1 MRKRWIEFYNRST
14 LATKIRFSY
23 LVLLVPIFSIL
34 FFSIYNLWSGNQRY
48 EDMINSTLVAS
59 EFSLDF
65 KKDFDYEIYLVIVG
79 NKTLKES
86 DVDPMLR
93 HAKNVVKVLENI
105 TESQDNRDRLQDIRK
120 YLDSLQVYVAR
131 IDENMAEGNLYEEN
145 MEIWENDVQIVTTLV
160 RDEISQYT
168 YYEIQ
173 GIQKSKDDYQKFY
186 TWMLRFCL
194 IALVGVVV
202 AVGIMSY
209 LIPLSITRP
218 FKELSQVTDEIAKG
232 NLSVRANV
240 NTGVEATAL
249 SNSMNTMIDKI
260 NELLEQVTT
269 EQIRLRKAEFEL
281 LQAQI
286 NPHFLYNTL
295 DAIIWLAEAGEQKR
309 VVGMVRNLS
318 DFFRTS
324 LNQGKDINSI
334 KEEMLHVKSYLEIQH
349 VRYQDILS
357 YDIEVPE
364 ALYIYSIPKITIQPL
379 VENALYHGIKNKR
392 GMGHI
397 SIRGEAGEK
406 DFTITVTD
414 DGVGFDP
421 QEKREDGD
429 SHDGI
434 GIDETRLRQVQSGI
448 QNKVLTGKDFYGLYN
463 VCERIRLNF
472 GEEYGIFIESVYGEG
487 TSVRVILP
495 YVEAK

>member
-1 MRKRWIEFYNRST
+1 MKKRWIELYNRST

-23 LVLLVPIFSIL
+23 LVLLVPIFFIL
-34 FFSIYNLWSGNQRY
+34 FFSIYNLWSCNQRY

-86 DVDPMLR
+86 DVDTMLR
-93 HAKNVVKVLENI
+93 HAKSVVKGLENI
-105 TESQDNRDRLQDIRK
+105 TEAQDNRDRLQDTRK

-173 GIQKSKDDYQKFY
+173 GIQKSRDDYQKFY

-194 IALVGVVV
+194 IALAGVVV

-269 EQIRLRKAEFEL
+269 EQTRLRKAEFEL

-324 LNQGKDINSI
+324 LNQGKDINPI

-364 ALYIYSIPKITIQPL
+364 SLYIYSIPKITIQPL

-397 SIRGEAGEK
+397 SIRGQAGEK

-414 DGVGFDP
+414 
-421 QEKREDGD
+421 
-429 SHDGI
+429 DGI

>member
-93 HAKNVVKVLENI
+93 HAKNVVKGLENI

-414 DGVGFDP
+414 DG
-421 QEKREDGD
+421 
-429 SHDGI
+429 I

-448 QNKVLTGKDFYGLYN
+448 QNKVLTDKDFYGLYN

>member
-14 LATKIRFSY
+14 LETKIRFSY

-93 HAKNVVKVLENI
+93 HAKNVVKGLENI

-414 DGVGFDP
+414 DG
-421 QEKREDGD
+421 
-429 SHDGI
+429 I

-495 YVEAK
+495 YIEAK

>member
-1 MRKRWIEFYNRST
+1 MKKRWIELYNRST

-23 LVLLVPIFSIL
+23 LVLLVPIFFIL
-34 FFSIYNLWSGNQRY
+34 FFSIYNLWSCNQRY

-86 DVDPMLR
+86 DVDTMLR
-93 HAKNVVKVLENI
+93 HAKSVVKGLENI

-145 MEIWENDVQIVTTLV
+145 MEIWGNDVQIVTTLV

-173 GIQKSKDDYQKFY
+173 GIQKSRDDYQKFY

-194 IALVGVVV
+194 IALAGVVV

-240 NTGVEATAL
+240 NTGVEATTL

-269 EQIRLRKAEFEL
+269 EQTRLRKAEFEL

-324 LNQGKDINSI
+324 LNQGKDINPI

-364 ALYIYSIPKITIQPL
+364 SLYIYSIPKITIQPL

-397 SIRGEAGEK
+397 SIRGQAGEK

-414 DGVGFDP
+414 
-421 QEKREDGD
+421 
-429 SHDGI
+429 DGI

>member
-93 HAKNVVKVLENI
+93 HAKNVVKGLENI

-249 SNSMNTMIDKI
+249 SNSMNTMIDQI

-414 DGVGFDP
+414 DG
-421 QEKREDGD
+421 
-429 SHDGI
+429 I

>member
-48 EDMINSTLVAS
+48 EDMINSTLAAS

-93 HAKNVVKVLENI
+93 HAKNVVKGLENI

-414 DGVGFDP
+414 DG
-421 QEKREDGD
+421 
-429 SHDGI
+429 I

>member
-93 HAKNVVKVLENI
+93 HAKNVVKGLENI

-379 VENALYHGIKNKR
+379 LENALYHGIKNKR

-414 DGVGFDP
+414 
-421 QEKREDGD
+421 
-429 SHDGI
+429 DGI

>member
-93 HAKNVVKVLENI
+93 HAKNVVKGLENI

-414 DGVGFDP
+414 DG
-421 QEKREDGD
+421 
-429 SHDGI
+429 I

-463 VCERIRLNF
+463 VCKRIRLNF

>member
-93 HAKNVVKVLENI
+93 HAKNVVKGLENI

-414 DGVGFDP
+414 DG
-421 QEKREDGD
+421 
-429 SHDGI
+429 I
-434 GIDETRLRQVQSGI
+434 GIDETRLRQVQSVI

>member
-93 HAKNVVKVLENI
+93 HAKNVVKGLENI

-286 NPHFLYNTL
+286 NPHFLYTTL

-364 ALYIYSIPKITIQPL
+364 ALYIYRIPKITIQPR

-414 DGVGFDP
+414 
-421 QEKREDGD
+421 
-429 SHDGI
+429 DGI

>member
-23 LVLLVPIFSIL
+23 LVLLVPFFSIL

-93 HAKNVVKVLENI
+93 HAKNVVKGLENI
-105 TESQDNRDRLQDIRK
+105 TKSQDNRDRLQDIRK

-414 DGVGFDP
+414 DG
-421 QEKREDGD
+421 
-429 SHDGI
+429 I

>member
-93 HAKNVVKVLENI
+93 HAKNVVKGLENI

-218 FKELSQVTDEIAKG
+218 FKELSQVTD
-232 NLSVRANV
+232 
-240 NTGVEATAL
+240 
-249 SNSMNTMIDKI
+249 DC
-260 NELLEQVTT
+260 
-269 EQIRLRKAEFEL
+269 
-281 LQAQI
+281 
-286 NPHFLYNTL
+286 
-295 DAIIWLAEAGEQKR
+295 
-309 VVGMVRNLS
+309 
-318 DFFRTS
+318 
-324 LNQGKDINSI
+324 QGKSVCPCQRQYWCGSDGTQQFH
-334 KEEMLHVKSYLEIQH
+334 E
-349 VRYQDILS
+349 
-357 YDIEVPE
+357 
-364 ALYIYSIPKITIQPL
+364 
-379 VENALYHGIKNKR
+379 YHDR
-392 GMGHI
+392 
-397 SIRGEAGEK
+397 
-406 DFTITVTD
+406 
-414 DGVGFDP
+414 
-421 QEKREDGD
+421 
-429 SHDGI
+429 
-434 GIDETRLRQVQSGI
+434 
-448 QNKVLTGKDFYGLYN
+448 
-463 VCERIRLNF
+463 
-472 GEEYGIFIESVYGEG
+472 
-487 TSVRVILP
+487 
-495 YVEAK
+495 

>member
-1 MRKRWIEFYNRST
+1 MKKRWIELYNRST

-23 LVLLVPIFSIL
+23 LVLLVPIFFIL
-34 FFSIYNLWSGNQRY
+34 CFSLYNLWSCTQRY

-86 DVDPMLR
+86 DVDTMLR
-93 HAKNVVKVLENI
+93 HAKSVVKGLENI
-105 TESQDNRDRLQDIRK
+105 TEAQDNRDRLQDIRK

-173 GIQKSKDDYQKFY
+173 GIQKSRDDYQKFY

-194 IALVGVVV
+194 IALAGVVV

-240 NTGVEATAL
+240 NTGEEATAL

-269 EQIRLRKAEFEL
+269 EQTRLRKAEFEL

-324 LNQGKDINSI
+324 LNQGKDINPI

-364 ALYIYSIPKITIQPL
+364 SLYIYSIPKITIQPL

-397 SIRGEAGEK
+397 SIRGQAGEK

-414 DGVGFDP
+414 
-421 QEKREDGD
+421 
-429 SHDGI
+429 DGI

>member
-1 MRKRWIEFYNRST
+1 MKKRWIELYNRST

-34 FFSIYNLWSGNQRY
+34 FFSIYNLWSCNQRY

-86 DVDPMLR
+86 DVDTMLR
-93 HAKNVVKVLENI
+93 HAKSVVKGLEDI
-105 TESQDNRDRLQDIRK
+105 TESQDNRNRLQDIRK

-145 MEIWENDVQIVTTLV
+145 MEIWGNDVQIVTTLV

-173 GIQKSKDDYQKFY
+173 GIQKSRDDYQKFY

-194 IALVGVVV
+194 IALAGVVV

-240 NTGVEATAL
+240 NTGEEATAL

-269 EQIRLRKAEFEL
+269 EQTRLRKAEFEL

-364 ALYIYSIPKITIQPL
+364 SLYIYSIPKITIQPL

-397 SIRGEAGEK
+397 SIRGQAGEK

-414 DGVGFDP
+414 
-421 QEKREDGD
+421 
-429 SHDGI
+429 DGI

-495 YVEAK
+495 YVEAT

>member
-1 MRKRWIEFYNRST
+1 MRKRWIELYNRST

-34 FFSIYNLWSGNQRY
+34 FFSIYNLWSCNQRY

-86 DVDPMLR
+86 DVDTMLR
-93 HAKNVVKVLENI
+93 HAKSVVKGLENI

-173 GIQKSKDDYQKFY
+173 GIQKSRDDYQKFY

-194 IALVGVVV
+194 IALAGVVV

-240 NTGVEATAL
+240 NTGAEATAL

-364 ALYIYSIPKITIQPL
+364 SLYIYSIPKITIQPL

-397 SIRGEAGEK
+397 SIRGQAGEK

-414 DGVGFDP
+414 
-421 QEKREDGD
+421 
-429 SHDGI
+429 DGI

>member
-93 HAKNVVKVLENI
+93 HAKNVVKGLENI

-414 DGVGFDP
+414 DG
-421 QEKREDGD
+421 
-429 SHDGI
+429 I
-434 GIDETRLRQVQSGI
+434 GIDETRLRQVQSGV
-448 QNKVLTGKDFYGLYN
+448 QNKILTGKDFYGLYN

>member
-1 MRKRWIEFYNRST
+1 MKKRWIELYNRST

-23 LVLLVPIFSIL
+23 LVLLVPIFFIL
-34 FFSIYNLWSGNQRY
+34 FFSIYNLWSCNQRY

-86 DVDPMLR
+86 DVDTMLR
-93 HAKNVVKVLENI
+93 HAKSVVKGLEDI
-105 TESQDNRDRLQDIRK
+105 TEAQDNRDRLQDIRK

-173 GIQKSKDDYQKFY
+173 GIQKSRDDYQKFY

-194 IALVGVVV
+194 IALAGVVV

-260 NELLEQVTT
+260 NELLEQVTI
-269 EQIRLRKAEFEL
+269 EQTRLRKAEFEL

-364 ALYIYSIPKITIQPL
+364 SLYIYSIPKITIQPL

-397 SIRGEAGEK
+397 SIRGQAGEK

-414 DGVGFDP
+414 
-421 QEKREDGD
+421 
-429 SHDGI
+429 DGI

-472 GEEYGIFIESVYGEG
+472 GEEYGIFIESVYGQG

>member
-93 HAKNVVKVLENI
+93 HAKNVVKGLENI

-295 DAIIWLAEAGEQKR
+295 DTIIWLAEAGEQKR

-318 DFFRTS
+318 DFFRT
-324 LNQGKDINSI
+324 K
-334 KEEMLHVKSYLEIQH
+334 
-349 VRYQDILS
+349 
-357 YDIEVPE
+357 P
-364 ALYIYSIPKITIQPL
+364 
-379 VENALYHGIKNKR
+379 
-392 GMGHI
+392 
-397 SIRGEAGEK
+397 
-406 DFTITVTD
+406 
-414 DGVGFDP
+414 
-421 QEKREDGD
+421 
-429 SHDGI
+429 
-434 GIDETRLRQVQSGI
+434 
-448 QNKVLTGKDFYGLYN
+448 
-463 VCERIRLNF
+463 
-472 GEEYGIFIESVYGEG
+472 
-487 TSVRVILP
+487 
-495 YVEAK
+495 

>member
-1 MRKRWIEFYNRST
+1 MRKRWIEFYNQST
-14 LATKIRFSY
+14 LETKIRFSY

-34 FFSIYNLWSGNQRY
+34 FFSIYNLWSSNQRY

-86 DVDPMLR
+86 DVDTMLR
-93 HAKNVVKVLENI
+93 HAKNVVKGLENI

-173 GIQKSKDDYQKFY
+173 GIQKSRDDYQKFY

-240 NTGVEATAL
+240 NTDVEATAL

-397 SIRGEAGEK
+397 RIRGQAGKK

-414 DGVGFDP
+414 
-421 QEKREDGD
+421 
-429 SHDGI
+429 DGI

>member
-93 HAKNVVKVLENI
+93 HAKNVVKGLENI

-249 SNSMNTMIDKI
+249 SNSTNTMIDKI

-397 SIRGEAGEK
+397 RIRGQAGEK

-414 DGVGFDP
+414 
-421 QEKREDGD
+421 
-429 SHDGI
+429 DGI

>member
-93 HAKNVVKVLENI
+93 HAKNVVKGLENI

-397 SIRGEAGEK
+397 SIRGKAGEK

-414 DGVGFDP
+414 
-421 QEKREDGD
+421 
-429 SHDGI
+429 DGI

>member
-34 FFSIYNLWSGNQRY
+34 FFSIYNLWSSNQRY

-86 DVDPMLR
+86 DVDTMLR
-93 HAKNVVKVLENI
+93 HAKNVVKGLENI

-269 EQIRLRKAEFEL
+269 EQIRLRKAEF
-281 LQAQI
+281 
-286 NPHFLYNTL
+286 
-295 DAIIWLAEAGEQKR
+295 
-309 VVGMVRNLS
+309 
-318 DFFRTS
+318 
-324 LNQGKDINSI
+324 
-334 KEEMLHVKSYLEIQH
+334 
-349 VRYQDILS
+349 
-357 YDIEVPE
+357 
-364 ALYIYSIPKITIQPL
+364 
-379 VENALYHGIKNKR
+379 
-392 GMGHI
+392 
-397 SIRGEAGEK
+397 
-406 DFTITVTD
+406 
-414 DGVGFDP
+414 
-421 QEKREDGD
+421 
-429 SHDGI
+429 
-434 GIDETRLRQVQSGI
+434 
-448 QNKVLTGKDFYGLYN
+448 
-463 VCERIRLNF
+463 
-472 GEEYGIFIESVYGEG
+472 
-487 TSVRVILP
+487 
-495 YVEAK
+495 

>member
-1 MRKRWIEFYNRST
+1 MRKRWIEFYNQST

-34 FFSIYNLWSGNQRY
+34 FFSIYNLWSSNQRY

-86 DVDPMLR
+86 DVDTMLR
-93 HAKNVVKVLENI
+93 HAKNVVKGLENI

-160 RDEISQYT
+160 RDEVSQYT

-173 GIQKSKDDYQKFY
+173 GIQKSRDDYQKFY

-202 AVGIMSY
+202 AVGIMFY
-209 LIPLSITRP
+209 LIPLSITRS

-414 DGVGFDP
+414 DG
-421 QEKREDGD
+421 
-429 SHDGI
+429 I

>member
-93 HAKNVVKVLENI
+93 HAKNVVKGLENI

-260 NELLEQVTT
+260 NELLEQVMT

-414 DGVGFDP
+414 DG
-421 QEKREDGD
+421 
-429 SHDGI
+429 I

>member
-93 HAKNVVKVLENI
+93 HAKNVVKGLENI

-364 ALYIYSIPKITIQPL
+364 TLYIYSIPKITIQPL

-414 DGVGFDP
+414 
-421 QEKREDGD
+421 
-429 SHDGI
+429 DGI

>member
-93 HAKNVVKVLENI
+93 HAKNVVKGLENI

-357 YDIEVPE
+357 YDIEVPD

-414 DGVGFDP
+414 
-421 QEKREDGD
+421 
-429 SHDGI
+429 DGI

>member
-34 FFSIYNLWSGNQRY
+34 FFSSYNLWSGNQRY

-93 HAKNVVKVLENI
+93 HAKNVVKGLENI

-414 DGVGFDP
+414 DG
-421 QEKREDGD
+421 
-429 SHDGI
+429 I

>member
-86 DVDPMLR
+86 DVDTMLR
-93 HAKNVVKVLENI
+93 HAKNVVKGLENI
-105 TESQDNRDRLQDIRK
+105 TESQDNRDRLQNIRK

-173 GIQKSKDDYQKFY
+173 GIQKSRDDYQKFY

-414 DGVGFDP
+414 DG
-421 QEKREDGD
+421 
-429 SHDGI
+429 I

>member
-1 MRKRWIEFYNRST
+1 MKKRWIELYNRST

-34 FFSIYNLWSGNQRY
+34 FFSIYNLWSCNQRY

-86 DVDPMLR
+86 DVDTMLR
-93 HAKNVVKVLENI
+93 HAKSVVKGLENI
-105 TESQDNRDRLQDIRK
+105 TESQDNRNRLQDIRK

-173 GIQKSKDDYQKFY
+173 GIQKSRDDYQKFY

-194 IALVGVVV
+194 IALAGVVV

-240 NTGVEATAL
+240 NTGEEATAL

-269 EQIRLRKAEFEL
+269 EQTRLRKAEFEL

-364 ALYIYSIPKITIQPL
+364 SLYIYSIPKITIQPL

-397 SIRGEAGEK
+397 SIRGQAGEK

-414 DGVGFDP
+414 
-421 QEKREDGD
+421 
-429 SHDGI
+429 DGI

>member
-93 HAKNVVKVLENI
+93 HAKNVVKGLENI

-160 RDEISQYT
+160 QDEISQYT

-397 SIRGEAGEK
+397 RIRGEAGEK

-414 DGVGFDP
+414 
-421 QEKREDGD
+421 
-429 SHDGI
+429 DGI

>member
-48 EDMINSTLVAS
+48 EDMLNSTLVAS

-93 HAKNVVKVLENI
+93 HAKNVVKGLENI

-414 DGVGFDP
+414 DG
-421 QEKREDGD
+421 
-429 SHDGI
+429 I

>member
-93 HAKNVVKVLENI
+93 HAKNVVKGLENI

-414 DGVGFDP
+414 DGL
-421 QEKREDGD
+421 
-429 SHDGI
+429 

>member
-93 HAKNVVKVLENI
+93 HAKNVVKGLENI

-295 DAIIWLAEAGEQKR
+295 DAIIWLAETGEQKR

-414 DGVGFDP
+414 DG
-421 QEKREDGD
+421 
-429 SHDGI
+429 I